1 MSRRHGIAS
10 FLASL
15 LVTAILQAQEAAPPQ
30 SNVVATPSPATAAA
44 PANSSASLTPAA
56 AAPATPAAR
65 APRAVPVLLSATD
78 SHGSPVLSL
87 TKEQLTILDSNQ
99 AVEALK
105 LYKGSEL
112 PLHLGIVLVCNART
126 FSQQQAAA
134 VDLVNKVIRPG
145 LDEAFV
151 VTARC
156 KKPWPHARLDW
167 KQNPADLSQMI
178 KDLDQ
183 NSGLADPFNF
193 DLETTDVG
201 LERLHLQTF
210 AGGGVTVF
218 DVAYSMMS
226 SDPRPSRRVLFLFRE
241 PWAHSPGFGERGNAV
256 VEGQVLRVIAA
267 SQQMHISAFVIGLED
282 QQFDRST
289 DANIGKDYNPTFPG
303 TGAATRSY
311 DERLQQQRVRAYE
324 AGRTNITRIANETG
338 GAVYWSAKKNYADA
352 VASIANQIAGQYIVT
367 FVPKDAPTDTHPLK
381 ITAKDGS
388 RILAQPVFLTAAR

>member
-156 KKPWPHARLDW
+156 KKPWPAG
-167 KQNPADLSQMI
+167 ALS
-178 KDLDQ
+178 L
-183 NSGLADPFNF
+183 
-193 DLETTDVG
+193 
-201 LERLHLQTF
+201 
-210 AGGGVTVF
+210 
-218 DVAYSMMS
+218 
-226 SDPRPSRRVLFLFRE
+226 
-241 PWAHSPGFGERGNAV
+241 
-256 VEGQVLRVIAA
+256 
-267 SQQMHISAFVIGLED
+267 
-282 QQFDRST
+282 
-289 DANIGKDYNPTFPG
+289 
-303 TGAATRSY
+303 
-311 DERLQQQRVRAYE
+311 
-324 AGRTNITRIANETG
+324 
-338 GAVYWSAKKNYADA
+338 
-352 VASIANQIAGQYIVT
+352 
-367 FVPKDAPTDTHPLK
+367 
-381 ITAKDGS
+381 
-388 RILAQPVFLTAAR
+388 